1 MIKDYS
7 RTLFLPSDAPNLT
20 RKLEMEFRRL
30 EQRARAE
37 LRREG
42 FSPGEQRL
50 GRQLDLRYRGQGYEI
65 TLPYA
70 RDFRQAFHRAHER
83 RYSYADTARAVEVV
97 GVRLRGLGLTQ
108 KPSLPR
114 RKLAGAAP
122 RAALVKK
129 SQVWFGGRSHQTD
142 FYVREKF
149 QPGNRFHGPA
159 VVAEYSATTVVPP
172 GWQAQVDPYGS
183 LLLTR
188 TKK

>member
-1 MIKDYS
+1 
-7 RTLFLPSDAPNLT
+7 
-20 RKLEMEFRRL
+20 MERL
-30 EQRARAE
+30 
-37 LRREG
+37 
-42 FSPGEQRL
+42 
-50 GRQLDLRYRGQGYEI
+50 LDLRYRGQGYEI
-65 TLPYA
+65 TLPCT
-70 RDFRQAFHRAHER
+70 RNFPEAFHRAHEQ

-97 GVRLRGLGLTQ
+97 GVRLRGTGLTQ

-114 RKLAGAAP
+114 RKLMGVTP

-129 SQVWFGGRSHQTD
+129 SQVWFGGRSHPAD

-149 QPGNRFHGPA
+149 QPGARFRGPA